1 MATETDPASEHTGRT
16 SQPGLDGELTD
27 ALVRSRRYFTRAEV
41 SKDLRTLRKKGGRRA
56 DDFYRDRWSHD
67 KVVRST
73 HGVNCTGSCSWKVY
87 VKDGIITWEA
97 QQTDYPSVGPD
108 SPEYEPRGCPR
119 GAAFSWYTYSPTR
132 VRYPYVR
139 GVLLA
144 MYREAKAR
152 LGDPVAAWADIVSDP
167 ERSRT
172 YKAARGKGGLVRA
185 SWDEAVEMVAAAHV
199 HTIKEYGPDRLAGFS
214 PIPAMSMVSHAA
226 GARFYSLLGGV
237 MLSFYDWY
245 ADLPVASPQVF
256 GDQTDVPESGDW
268 WDAGYLIMW
277 GSNLPVTRTPDA
289 HWMVEARYR
298 GQKVVAVSP
307 DYADNVKFADEWL
320 PAQPGTD
327 GALAMAMGHVVLK
340 EFFVDRRT
348 PYFEEYVKRFTDLPF
363 LVALDE
369 VAGEPGTY
377 APGKFLTAADLGG
390 AHAEAEHPEFRTVLL
405 DAEGRPVVP
414 NGTLGDRFGEG
425 GAGKWNLELG
435 DIDPLLSAEG
445 GDEAPVTVRLPRF
458 DAPDGGAGLL
468 RRGVPVRRIAG
479 RPVTTVFDLL
489 LAQYGVGRPGLPGRW
504 PTSYEDADEPY
515 TPAWQSAITGV
526 DAERAARIAREFAAN
541 AEESRGRSMIVMGAG
556 TNHWFHSD
564 TIYRAFLTLTTLT
577 GCQGVNGGGW
587 AHYVGQEKVRP
598 LTGYSALATASD
610 WNRPARQMIQTAY
623 WYLHGDQFRY
633 DPFSADALAAAGT
646 EGRTGRPAG
655 TEEPAGHD
663 GRDGTATDG
672 PDGVA
677 ADGDAAAGADGPS
690 GAAPGGPFAGL
701 STADVIA
708 ASARMGWMPSYPT
721 FDRNPLDL
729 ADEAEAAGRPVAEH
743 IVDELTSGRLGFAGE
758 DPDAPENFPRV
769 LTVWR
774 ANLLGSSAKGNEYFL
789 KHLLGTDHSVRA
801 AEAPPEARPRDVVWR
816 EEAPTGKLDLLL
828 TLDFRMTSTTVFSDV
843 VLPAATW
850 YEKHDLSSTD
860 MHPFVH
866 AFNPAIAPPWQT
878 RTDWDAFVTLAR
890 AFSTL
895 AATHLGVRKDVV
907 AAPLLHDTPDELA
920 NPHGR
925 VRDWK
930 AGECEPEPGRTMP
943 KLLTVERDYA
953 AVADRMTALGPLLDT
968 LGATTKGIT
977 YKLDSELE
985 YLRHKNGTVRGGA
998 AAGRPALARDVHA
1011 CETILALSGTTN
1023 GHLATQGFHTLEA
1036 RTGTR
1041 LADLA
1046 AEHEG
1051 KRITFADTQA
1061 APVPVITSPEWS
1073 GSETGGRRYSPF
1085 TVNVERGKPWHTLT
1099 GRQHFYLDHDWMAA
1113 LGEQLPVYRP
1123 PLNMHALFG
1132 EPRIGETGELGVTV
1146 RYLTPHN
1153 KWSIHSEYQDNLFM
1167 LSLSRGGPTIWMST
1181 QDAAK
1186 VGVRDNDWI
1195 EAVNRNGVVA
1205 ARAIVSHRMPE
1216 GTVYMYHAQD
1226 RLIDVPRTETTGRRG
1241 GIHNS
1246 LTRLLIKPSHLIGG
1260 YAQLSYAFNYLGPT
1274 GNQRD
1279 EVTVIR
1285 RRTDQEVEY

>member
-1 MATETDPASEHTGRT
+1 MDS
-16 SQPGLDGELTD
+16 ELTD
-27 ALVRSRRYFTRAEV
+27 ALVRSRRFFTRAEV
-41 SKDLRTLRKKGGRRA
+41 SEDLRTLHRRGGRQA
-56 DDFYRDRWSHD
+56 DEFYRDRWSHD

-108 SPEYEPRGCPR
+108 RPEYEPRGCPR

-139 GVLLA
+139 GILLQ
-144 MYREAKAR
+144 MYREARQR

-167 ERSRT
+167 ERARR
-172 YKAARGKGGLVRA
+172 YKRARGKGGLVRA

-199 HTIKEYGPDRLAGFS
+199 HTVKEYGPDRLAGFS

-226 GARFYSLLGGV
+226 GSRFYSLLGGV

-289 HWMVEARYR
+289 HWMAEARYR

-320 PAQPGTD
+320 AARPGTD

-340 EFFVDRRT
+340 EFFVDRPT
-348 PYFEEYVKRFTDLPF
+348 PYFTGYVKQYTDLPF
-363 LVALDE
+363 LVCLDE
-369 VAGEPGTY
+369 AEGTPGTY
-377 APGKFLTAADLGG
+377 LPGKFLTAADLGG
-390 AHAEAEHPEFRTVLL
+390 EHAAAEHAEFRTVLL
-405 DAEGRPVVP
+405 DSVTRQPVVP
-414 NGTLGDRFGEG
+414 NGTLGDRYGES
-425 GAGKWNLELG
+425 GAGRWNLDLAG
-435 DIDPLLSAEG
+435 TDPLLSAEG
-445 GDEAPVTVRLPRF
+445 GDEAPVAVELPRF
-458 DAPDGGAGLL
+458 DAPDGAAGRL
-468 RRGVPVRRIAG
+468 RRGVPVHRIAG
-479 RPVTTVFDLL
+479 RLVTTVYDLL
-489 LAQYGVGRPGLPGRW
+489 LAQYGVPRQGLPGRW
-504 PTSYEDADEPY
+504 PTGYADAEEPY
-515 TPAWQSAITGV
+515 TPAWQEGITGV
-526 DAERAARIAREFAAN
+526 PADKAARVAREFAAN
-541 AEESRGRSMIVMGAG
+541 AEESGGRSMIIMGAG

-598 LTGYSALATASD
+598 ITGYSALATAAD

-633 DPFSADALAAAGT
+633 DPFAADTLAAAG
-646 EGRTGRPAG
+646 A
-655 TEEPAGHD
+655 
-663 GRDGTATDG
+663 
-672 PDGVA
+672 
-677 ADGDAAAGADGPS
+677 
-690 GAAPGGPFAGL
+690 GGPFAGRT
-701 STADVIA
+701 TADVIA

-729 ADEAEAAGRPVAEH
+729 ADEAEAAGRAVGEH
-743 IVDELTSGRLGFAGE
+743 VVEELKAGRLGFAGE

-789 KHLLGTDHSVRA
+789 RHLLGTDSSVRA
-801 AEAPPEARPRDVVWR
+801 AEAPPDARPAEVVWR
-816 EEAPTGKLDLLL
+816 EEAPEGKLDLLL

-878 RTDWDAFVTLAR
+878 RTDWDAFHTIAR
-890 AFSTL
+890 EFSRQ
-895 AATHLGVRKDVV
+895 AAGHLGVRKDVV

-930 AGECEPEPGRTMP
+930 AGECEPVPGRTMP
-943 KLLTVERDYA
+943 KLITVERDYG
-953 AVADRMTALGPLLDT
+953 AVADKMGALGPLLDD
-968 LGATTKGIT
+968 LGATTKGVT
-977 YKLDSELE
+977 FQVAAELD
-985 YLRHKNGTVRGGA
+985 YLRHKNGVVRGGA
-998 AAGRPALARDVHA
+998 ADGRPSIARDVHA
-1011 CETILALSGTTN
+1011 CEAILAMSGTTN
-1023 GHLATQGFHTLEA
+1023 GHLATQGFHTLET

-1085 TVNVERGKPWHTLT
+1085 TVNVERLKPWHTLT
-1099 GRQHFYLDHDWMAA
+1099 GRQHFYLDHDWMTA

-1123 PLNMHALFG
+1123 PLDMHALFG
-1132 EPRIGETGELGVTV
+1132 EPRIGESGELGLTL

-1181 QDAAK
+1181 GDAAK
-1186 VGVRDNDWI
+1186 AGVRDNDWI

-1216 GTVYMYHAQD
+1216 GTVYMHHAQD

-1246 LTRLLIKPSHLIGG
+1246 LTRLLIKPTHLIGG

-1279 EVTVIR
+1279 EITVIR
-1285 RRTDQEVEY
+1285 RRENQEVEY

>member
-1 MATETDPASEHTGRT
+1 MSAKTGGEQPQAALDSE
-16 SQPGLDGELTD
+16 LAE
-27 ALVRSRRYFTRAEV
+27 ALVRSRRFFTRAEV
-41 SKDLRTLRKKGGRRA
+41 SDDLRTLHRKGGRQA
-56 DDFYRDRWSHD
+56 DEFYRDRWSHD

-108 SPEYEPRGCPR
+108 RPEYEPRGCPR

-132 VRYPYVR
+132 VRYPYIR
-139 GVLLA
+139 GVLLQ
-144 MYREAKAR
+144 MYREAKER
-152 LGDPVAAWADIVSDP
+152 LGDPVAAWADVVSDP
-167 ERSRT
+167 ERAAR
-172 YKAARGKGGLVRA
+172 YKGARGKGGLVRA
-185 SWDEAVEMVAAAHV
+185 SWDEAVELVAAAHV

-226 GARFYSLLGGV
+226 GARFYSLLGGA

-245 ADLPVASPQVF
+245 ADLPVASPQMF

-289 HWMVEARYR
+289 HWMAEARYR

-327 GALAMAMGHVVLK
+327 GALAMAMGHVILK

-348 PYFEEYVKRFTDLPF
+348 EYFTSYVKQYTDLPF
-363 LVALDE
+363 LVAVEEREDGSC
-369 VAGEPGTY
+369 V
-377 APGKFLTAADLGG
+377 PGKFLTAADLGG
-390 AHAEAEHPEFRTVLL
+390 EHAAAEHAEFRTVLL
-405 DAEGRPVVP
+405 DSATGLPVVP
-414 NGTLGDRFGEG
+414 NGTLGDRYGDS
-425 GAGKWNLELG
+425 GAGKWNLDLG
-435 DIDPLLSAEG
+435 GVDPLLSAAG
-445 GDEAPVTVRLPRF
+445 GDEEPVVVELPRF
-458 DAPDGGAGLL
+458 DAPDGGPRRL
-468 RRGVPVRRIAG
+468 RRGVPVRRVAG
-479 RPVTTVFDLL
+479 RLVTTVFDLL
-489 LAQYGVGRPGLPGRW
+489 LAQYGVGRLGLPGKW
-504 PTSYEDADEPY
+504 PTSYDDAEEPC
-515 TPAWQSAITGV
+515 TPAWQAAITGV
-526 DAERAARIAREFAAN
+526 DADRAARIAREFAAN
-541 AEESRGRSMIVMGAG
+541 AEESGGRSMIIMGAG

-598 LTGYSALATASD
+598 ITGYQSIATAAD
-610 WNRPARQMIQTAY
+610 WNRPARLMIQTAY
-623 WYLHGDQFRY
+623 WYLHSDQFRY
-633 DPFSADALAAAGT
+633 DPFSADTLAAA
-646 EGRTGRPAG
+646 
-655 TEEPAGHD
+655 
-663 GRDGTATDG
+663 
-672 PDGVA
+672 
-677 ADGDAAAGADGPS
+677 DA
-690 GAAPGGPFAGL
+690 GGPLAGKT
-701 STADVIA
+701 TADVIA
-708 ASARMGWMPSYPT
+708 QSARMGWMPSYPT

-729 ADEAEAAGRPVAEH
+729 ADEATAADCPVAEH
-743 IVDELTSGRLGFAGE
+743 IVEELKAGRLRFAGE

-789 KHLLGTDHSVRA
+789 KHLLGTDASARA
-801 AEAPPEARPRDVVWR
+801 TEAPPDARPRDVVWR

-828 TLDFRMTSTTVFSDV
+828 ALDFRMTSTTVFSDV

-878 RTDWDAFVTLAR
+878 RTDWDAFHTLAKE
-890 AFSTL
+890 FSRQ
-895 AATHLGVRKDVV
+895 AAAHLGVRTDVI

-920 NPHGR
+920 TPHGR

-930 AGECEPEPGRTMP
+930 AGECEPVPGRTMP
-943 KLLTVERDYA
+943 KLLTVERDYG
-953 AVADRMTALGPLLDT
+953 AVADKMSALGPLLDS
-968 LGATTKGIT
+968 LGATTKGVT
-977 YKLDSELE
+977 FKLDRELD
-985 YLRHKNGTVRGGA
+985 YLRRKNGTVRGGA
-998 AAGRPALARDVHA
+998 ADGRPSIARDVHA
-1011 CETILALSGTTN
+1011 CEAILALSGTTN

-1085 TVNVERGKPWHTLT
+1085 TVNVERLKPWHTLT
-1099 GRQHFYLDHDWMAA
+1099 GRQHFYLDHDWIAA

-1123 PLNMHALFG
+1123 PLNMDSLFG
-1132 EPRIGETGELGVTV
+1132 EPRLGDVGELGVTV

-1167 LSLSRGGPTIWMST
+1167 LSLSRGGPTIWMSKE
-1181 QDAAK
+1181 DAAK
-1186 VGVRDNDWI
+1186 IGVHDNDWI

-1205 ARAIVSHRMPE
+1205 ARAVVSHRMPE
-1216 GTVYMYHAQD
+1216 GTVYMHHAQD

-1246 LTRLLIKPSHLIGG
+1246 LTRLLIKPSHLAGG
-1260 YAQLSYAFNYLGPT
+1260 YAQFTYAFNYYGPT

-1285 RRTDQEVEY
+1285 RRADQEY